1 MLHSDSSLFSGHTNM
16 DHCLALGDTGPG
28 VRALV
33 GREAQ
38 GRGEGKSGVLTP
50 ALSPAHCPFGPVL
63 LPAWASD
70 ISATK

>member
-38 GRGEGKSGVLTP
+38 GRGEGKSGEGQGKSIILFK
-50 ALSPAHCPFGPVL
+50 LKMEMLAHCN
-63 LPAWASD
+63 
-70 ISATK
+70 ISN